1 MKRSITAVG
10 VVAVSL
16 VLAALAMPAAVVAR
30 SAIPAA
36 DPNDV
41 NKGVVEL
48 ETAGS
53 AGITVRMAED
63 LAGVINDGAT
73 RRIVPVV
80 GAGSLANLSDLKRL
94 RGIDMAILQLDVLD
108 YAKEQSPFPGMEGS
122 VTYIAKL
129 HNEEFHL
136 LARREIQSVADLAN
150 KKINVDLRDSGTAIT
165 ASRLF
170 GILKLP
176 VTMTNDRQEV
186 ALEKLKRGEL
196 AALAFVAGKPA
207 PLFHHLKADSG
218 LHFLA
223 VPFNSAVAAA
233 YVPTRLTA
241 SDYPGLVPQD
251 GAVDT
256 VAVGIVLVVANLEQI
271 PERYRNVANFVD
283 AFFTGFQ
290 ALLEPGH
297 HPKWQEVNITTELPG
312 WRRYP
317 PAEQWLRRNME
328 VARPP
333 SPEEMT
339 KLLRQPADPGQ
350 VFATIYNGVPI
361 TRRDLGEY
369 LRVIARNPLWV
380 SVSTRPVVKCVNKV
394 AARRSSRRIP

>member
-1 MKRSITAVG
+1 MIRLTTAVG
-10 VVAVSL
+10 TVAVAL
-16 VLAALAMPAAVVAR
+16 FLAVLAAPAAVIAR
-30 SAIPAA
+30 SAITAV

-53 AGITVRMAED
+53 AGISVRMAED
-63 LAGVINDGAT
+63 LASVINDGAT

-80 GAGSLANLSDLKRL
+80 GTGSLANLTDLKHL
-94 RGIDMAILQLDVLD
+94 RGIDMAILQTDVLD
-108 YAKEQSPFPGMEGS
+108 YAREQRLFPGIEGS
-122 VTYIAKL
+122 ITYVAKL

-136 LARREIQSVADLAN
+136 LARREIQSVTDLAN
-150 KKINVDLRDSGTAIT
+150 QKVNIDLRDSGTAIT

-170 GILKLP
+170 SILKLP

-186 ALEKLKRGEL
+186 ALEKLRNGEL

-207 PLFHHLKADSG
+207 PIFYNVKADGG

-223 VPFNSAVAAA
+223 VPFNSALAAA

-241 SDYPGLVPQD
+241 TDYPSLVAQD
-251 GAVDT
+251 LPVNT
-256 VAVGIVLVVANLEQI
+256 VAVGTVLVVANLDQI

-290 ALLEPGH
+290 SLLESNH
-297 HPKWQEVNITTELPG
+297 HPKWQEVNIATELPG

-317 PAEQWLRRNME
+317 PAEQWLRRNMQ
-328 VARPP
+328 VARAP
-333 SPEEMT
+333 SPEDLQAM
-339 KLLRQPADPGQ
+339 
-350 VFATIYNGVPI
+350 FAHYIDE
-361 TRRDLGEY
+361 R
-369 LRVIARNPLWV
+369 
-380 SVSTRPVVKCVNKV
+380 
-394 AARRSSRRIP
+394 RRSTGGTPMTQQEKDDLFQLYHRWESGQSR

>member
-1 MKRSITAVG
+1 MMRSIAAVG
-10 VVAVSL
+10 TIAVSVFL
-16 VLAALAMPAAVVAR
+16 ILTAPAAVIAR
-30 SAIPAA
+30 SAIPAV
-36 DPNDV
+36 DPNEV

-53 AGITVRMAED
+53 AGISVRMAED
-63 LAGVINDGAT
+63 LASVINDGAT

-80 GAGSLANLSDLKRL
+80 GTGSLANLADLKHL
-94 RGIDMAILQLDVLD
+94 RGIDMAILQIDALD
-108 YAKEQSPFPGMEGS
+108 YAKEQRLSPGIEGS
-122 VTYIAKL
+122 LTYIAKL

-150 KKINVDLRDSGTAIT
+150 KKVNLDLRDSGTAIT

-170 GILKLP
+170 SMLKLP

-196 AALAFVAGKPA
+196 AALALVAGSPA
-207 PLFHHLKADSG
+207 PFFYNLKADSG

-223 VPFNSAVAAA
+223 VPFNSRLAAG

-241 SDYPGLVPQD
+241 ADYPGIVAEDLPIE
-251 GAVDT
+251 T
-256 VAVGIVLVVANLEQI
+256 VAVGVVLVVANLEQI

-290 ALLEPGH
+290 SLLEPGH
-297 HPKWQEVNITTELPG
+297 HPKWQEVNITAELPG
-312 WRRYP
+312 WRRYA

-328 VARPP
+328 VGRPP
-333 SPEEMT
+333 NPE
-339 KLLRQPADPGQ
+339 
-350 VFATIYNGVPI
+350 
-361 TRRDLGEY
+361 DLKAMFTQYVDE
-369 LRVIARNPLWV
+369 R
-380 SVSTRPVVKCVNKV
+380 
-394 AARRSSRRIP
+394 RRSTGGAPMSQQEKTISSKNITDGKAVSRGSRQL

>member
-1 MKRSITAVG
+1 MMRSITAVG
-10 VVAVSL
+10 TVVVPMLLA
-16 VLAALAMPAAVVAR
+16 VLAAPAAVTAR
-30 SAIPAA
+30 SAVPAA

-41 NKGVVEL
+41 NRGVVEI

-53 AGITVRMAED
+53 AGISVRMAED
-63 LAGVINDGAT
+63 LASVVNDGAT

-80 GAGSLANLSDLKRL
+80 GTGSLANLADLKHL
-94 RGIDMAILQLDVLD
+94 RGIDTAILQTDVLE
-108 YAKEQSPFPGMEGS
+108 YAKEQRLFPGIEGS
-122 VTYIAKL
+122 ITYIAKL

-136 LARREIQSVADLAN
+136 LVRREIQSVADIAN
-150 KKINVDLRDSGTAIT
+150 KKVNVDLRDSGTAIT

-186 ALEKLKRGEL
+186 ALEKLRRGEL
-196 AALAFVAGKPA
+196 AALALVAGKPA
-207 PLFHHLKADSG
+207 PFFYNLKADGG

-223 VPFNSAVAAA
+223 VPFNSGLAAA

-241 SDYPGLVPQD
+241 ADYPGLVQQD
-251 GAVDT
+251 LPIET
-256 VAVGIVLVVANLEQI
+256 VAVGVVLVVANLEQI

-290 ALLEPGH
+290 SLLEPGH
-297 HPKWQEVNITTELPG
+297 HPKWQEVNISTELPG
-312 WRRYP
+312 WRRYA

-333 SPEEMT
+333 SAE
-339 KLLRQPADPGQ
+339 
-350 VFATIYNGVPI
+350 
-361 TRRDLGEY
+361 DL
-369 LRVIARNPLWV
+369 
-380 SVSTRPVVKCVNKV
+380 KV
-394 AARRSSRRIP
+394 MFTQYVDERRRSTGGAPMTQQEKDDLFQKYNRWESGQPR

>member
-1 MKRSITAVG
+1 MMRSITALSAL
-10 VVAVSL
+10 AVFL
-16 VLAALAMPAAVVAR
+16 LLAVLATSAAVIAR
-30 SAIPAA
+30 PAVPAA
-36 DPNDV
+36 DPNDI
-41 NKGVVEL
+41 NRGLVEL

-63 LAGVINDGAT
+63 LASVINDGAT

-80 GAGSLANLSDLKRL
+80 GTGSLANLSDLKRL
-94 RGIDMAILQLDVLD
+94 RGIDLAILQIDVLD
-108 YAKEQSPFPGMEGS
+108 YAKEQRLFPGIDGS
-122 VTYIAKL
+122 ITYIAKL

-136 LARREIQSVADLAN
+136 LARREIQSITDLAN
-150 KKINVDLRDSGTAIT
+150 KKVNVDLRDSGTAIT

-176 VTMTNDRQEV
+176 ITTTNDRQEV

-207 PLFHHLKADSG
+207 PLFHDAKADSG

-223 VPFNSAVAAA
+223 VPFNSGIAAA

-241 SDYPGLVPQD
+241 ADYPGLVAQD
-251 GAVDT
+251 MPVDT
-256 VAVGIVLVVANLEQI
+256 VAVGSALVVANLDQI

-290 ALLEPGH
+290 SLLEPGH
-297 HPKWQEVNITTELPG
+297 HPKWQEVNISTELPG

-317 PAEQWLRRNME
+317 PAEQWLQRNME
-328 VARPP
+328 AARPP
-333 SPEEMT
+333 SPDDLKAM
-339 KLLRQPADPGQ
+339 
-350 VFATIYNGVPI
+350 FAQYIDQ
-361 TRRDLGEY
+361 R
-369 LRVIARNPLWV
+369 
-380 SVSTRPVVKCVNKV
+380 
-394 AARRSSRRIP
+394 RRSTGGAPMNQREKDDLFQQYHRWESGQSR

>member
-1 MKRSITAVG
+1 MMRSITAVG
-10 VVAVSL
+10 TVVVPMLLA
-16 VLAALAMPAAVVAR
+16 VLAAPAAVTAR

-41 NKGVVEL
+41 NTGVVEL

-53 AGITVRMAED
+53 AGISVRMAED
-63 LAGVINDGAT
+63 LASVINDGAT

-80 GAGSLANLSDLKRL
+80 GTGTLANLADLKHL
-94 RGIDMAILQLDVLD
+94 RGIDTAILQTDVLE
-108 YAKEQSPFPGMEGS
+108 YAKEQRLFPGIEGS
-122 VTYIAKL
+122 ITYIAKL

-136 LARREIQSVADLAN
+136 LARREIQSLADLVN
-150 KKINVDLRDSGTAIT
+150 KKVNVDLRDSGTAIT

-186 ALEKLKRGEL
+186 ALEKLRRGEL

-207 PLFHHLKADSG
+207 PFFYNLKADGG
-218 LHFLA
+218 LHFLN
-223 VPFNSAVAAA
+223 VPFNSGLAAA

-241 SDYPGLVPQD
+241 ADYPGLVPQD
-251 GAVDT
+251 LIET
-256 VAVGIVLVVANLEQI
+256 VAVGVVLVVANLEQI

-290 ALLEPGH
+290 SLLEPGH
-297 HPKWQEVNITTELPG
+297 HPKWQEVNISTELPG
-312 WRRYP
+312 WRRYA

-333 SPEEMT
+333 SPEDLKAMFTQYVDERRRST
-339 KLLRQPADPGQ
+339 G
-350 VFATIYNGVPI
+350 GVPM
-361 TRRDLGEY
+361 TQQEKDDLFQKYNRWESGQP
-369 LRVIARNPLWV
+369 R
-380 SVSTRPVVKCVNKV
+380 
-394 AARRSSRRIP
+394 

>member
-1 MKRSITAVG
+1 MLLA
-10 VVAVSL
+10 
-16 VLAALAMPAAVVAR
+16 VLAAPAAVIAR
-30 SAIPAA
+30 SAIPAV

-41 NKGVVEL
+41 NRGVVEL

-53 AGITVRMAED
+53 AGISVRMAED
-63 LAGVINDGAT
+63 LASVINDGAT

-80 GAGSLANLSDLKRL
+80 GTGSLANLADLKHL
-94 RGIDMAILQLDVLD
+94 RGIDTAILQTDVLE
-108 YAKEQSPFPGMEGS
+108 YAKEQRLSPGIEGS
-122 VTYIAKL
+122 ITYIAKL

-136 LARREIQSVADLAN
+136 LARREIQSVEDLAN
-150 KKINVDLRDSGTAIT
+150 KKVNVDLRDSGTAIT

-186 ALEKLKRGEL
+186 ALEKLRRGEL

-207 PLFHHLKADSG
+207 PFFYNLKADGG

-223 VPFNSAVAAA
+223 VPFNSGLAAA

-241 SDYPGLVPQD
+241 ADYPGLVQQD
-251 GAVDT
+251 LPIET
-256 VAVGIVLVVANLEQI
+256 VAVGVVLVVANLEQI

-290 ALLEPGH
+290 SLLEPGH
-297 HPKWQEVNITTELPG
+297 HPKWQEVNISTELPG
-312 WRRYP
+312 WRRYA

-333 SPEEMT
+333 SPE
-339 KLLRQPADPGQ
+339 
-350 VFATIYNGVPI
+350 
-361 TRRDLGEY
+361 DLKAMFTQYVDE
-369 LRVIARNPLWV
+369 R
-380 SVSTRPVVKCVNKV
+380 
-394 AARRSSRRIP
+394 RRSAGGAPMTQQEKDDLFQKYNRWESGQPR

>member
-1 MKRSITAVG
+1 MMRSITAAG
-10 VVAVSL
+10 TVVLPLFLA
-16 VLAALAMPAAVVAR
+16 VLAAPAAVAAR
-30 SAIPAA
+30 SAVPAA
-36 DPNDV
+36 DPNDI

-53 AGITVRMAED
+53 AGISVRMAED
-63 LAGVINDGAT
+63 LASVINDGAT

-80 GAGSLANLSDLKRL
+80 GAGSLANLTDLKHL
-94 RGIDMAILQLDVLD
+94 RGIDMAILQTDVLD
-108 YAKEQSPFPGMEGS
+108 YAREQRLFPDIGGS
-122 VTYIAKL
+122 LTYIAKL

-150 KKINVDLRDSGTAIT
+150 KKVNVDLRDSGTAIT

-207 PLFHHLKADSG
+207 PFFYNLKADGG
-218 LHFLA
+218 LHFLT
-223 VPFNSAVAAA
+223 VPFSSALAAA

-241 SDYPGLVPQD
+241 DDYPGLVAPD
-251 GAVDT
+251 LPIET
-256 VAVGIVLVVANLEQI
+256 VAVGVVLVVANLEQI

-283 AFFTGFQ
+283 AFFTGFPS
-290 ALLEPGH
+290 LLEPSH
-297 HPKWQEVNITTELPG
+297 HPKWQEVNISTELPG

-333 SPEEMT
+333 SPEDLKAMFTQYVDERRRTTGGAPMT
-339 KLLRQPADPGQ
+339 QQEKDDLFQQYHHWESGQ
-350 VFATIYNGVPI
+350 
-361 TRRDLGEY
+361 
-369 LRVIARNPLWV
+369 
-380 SVSTRPVVKCVNKV
+380 
-394 AARRSSRRIP
+394 SR

>member
-1 MKRSITAVG
+1 MMRSITALRAL
-10 VVAVSL
+10 AVFL
-16 VLAALAMPAAVVAR
+16 LLAVLATPAAVIAR
-30 SAIPAA
+30 PAVPAA
-36 DPNDV
+36 DPNDI
-41 NKGVVEL
+41 NRGLVEL

-63 LAGVINDGAT
+63 LASVINDGAT

-80 GAGSLANLSDLKRL
+80 GTGSLANLSDLKRL
-94 RGIDMAILQLDVLD
+94 RGIDLAILQIDVLD
-108 YAKEQSPFPGMEGS
+108 YAKEQRLFPGIDGS
-122 VTYIAKL
+122 ITYIAKL

-136 LARREIQSVADLAN
+136 LARREIQSITDLAN
-150 KKINVDLRDSGTAIT
+150 KKVNVDLRDSGTAIT

-176 VTMTNDRQEV
+176 ITTTNDRQEV

-207 PLFHHLKADSG
+207 PLFHDAKADSG

-223 VPFNSAVAAA
+223 VPFNSAIAAA

-241 SDYPGLVPQD
+241 ADYPGLVAQD
-251 GAVDT
+251 MPVDT
-256 VAVGIVLVVANLEQI
+256 VAVGSALVVANLDQI

-290 ALLEPGH
+290 SLLEPGH
-297 HPKWQEVNITTELPG
+297 HPKWQEVNISTELPG

-328 VARPP
+328 AARPP
-333 SPEEMT
+333 SPDDLKAM
-339 KLLRQPADPGQ
+339 
-350 VFATIYNGVPI
+350 FAQYIDE
-361 TRRDLGEY
+361 R
-369 LRVIARNPLWV
+369 
-380 SVSTRPVVKCVNKV
+380 
-394 AARRSSRRIP
+394 RRSTGGAPMTQREKDDLFQQYHHWESGQSR